1 MKKVL
6 FLLFLAVFALWSCGS
21 ETTTQEQDG
30 EVTEEVTAT
39 EETTEETAQ
48 GDGKH
53 FGEVITEDGVVS
65 YADLLSQMESKDSIN
80 LKVTGV
86 VESVCQKKGCWMNI
100 AGTDGQEGMFVQFED
115 YGFFMPKD
123 IAGRK
128 VIMEGS
134 VTREITSIEDLK
146 HFAEDANETAEEI
159 AAITEPLEELKFLAT
174 GVLLLD

>member
-1 MKKVL
+1 MKKEL
-6 FLLFLAVFALWSCGS
+6 ILLLLVAFMAWSCGS
-21 ETTTQEQDG
+21 DTQ
-30 EVTEEVTAT
+30 TEDTGAT
-39 EETTEETAQ
+39 EETTTEEVTEEGTEE

-53 FGEVITEDGVVS
+53 FGAVITEDGVVS
-65 YADLLSQMESKDSIN
+65 YTELLAKMESQDSVK
-80 LKVTGV
+80 LKVSGV
-86 VESVCQKKGCWMNI
+86 VESVCQKKGCWMNV
-100 AGTDGQEGMFVQFED
+100 AGADGQEEMFVQFED

-134 VTREITSIEDLK
+134 VSREITSVEDLK
-146 HFAEDANETAEEI
+146 HFAEDAGETEEEI